1 MLLFLLLLYLR
12 TQTTV
17 QMDGTSVNLVEREN
31 VFTLEMYRNKSPR
44 KMLVSYA
51 QLEEVGFLTWM
62 KQEVQ
67 QRTISLSLCWQI
79 MLELVIGESL
89 DISGDFNGGLEQ
101 HAMDV
106 TVNITGEIGL
116 GTMTMN
122 KCNGLTG

>member
-1 MLLFLLLLYLR
+1 
-12 TQTTV
+12 
-17 QMDGTSVNLVEREN
+17 
-31 VFTLEMYRNKSPR
+31 
-44 KMLVSYA
+44 
-51 QLEEVGFLTWM
+51 
-62 KQEVQ
+62 
-67 QRTISLSLCWQI
+67 

-122 KCNGLTG
+122 KCNGKLIFKNTYKHMFGRIQ